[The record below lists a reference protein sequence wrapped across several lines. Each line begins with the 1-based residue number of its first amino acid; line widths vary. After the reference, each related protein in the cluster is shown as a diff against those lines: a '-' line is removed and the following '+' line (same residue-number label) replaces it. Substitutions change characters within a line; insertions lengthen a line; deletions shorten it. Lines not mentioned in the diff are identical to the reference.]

1 MDATLHPALAE
12 SDIKACIKFQRQ
24 DYSWS
29 HAYAVR
35 GFTISGYDLN
45 RFAREKGYKAH
56 YSSYSTKTFTN
67 IRTICNSTL
76 NNSIKF
82 RRA

>member
-1 MDATLHPALAE
+1 MKLIILIIIAIIMDATLHPALAE

-35 GFTISGYDLN
+35 GFTV
-45 RFAREKGYKAH
+45 
-56 YSSYSTKTFTN
+56 
-67 IRTICNSTL
+67 CV
-76 NNSIKF
+76 
-82 RRA
+82 